1 MRIPARLFAATAAL
15 SLLAVAGASAQ
26 DVPALKG
33 LTDAQASDLKAI
45 IEAAKEEGSVSYW
58 DTVIQPTTNDK
69 LTEAFQSYYG
79 LPDFKIDYTLS
90 STSNLITRVDQE
102 LSADKITIDVA
113 SIASPPWTLERAAK
127 GDIVEYH
134 SPQYEHYGQIFDTGL
149 GKDGYFAFN
158 GGYIFVPM
166 WNADNLDFKGTS
178 YKDVIG
184 VVDPGRISHGDV
196 TKSSSYL
203 ATFIGQR
210 QVMPKEFFDD
220 LAKMDPVF
228 ILRSEQIASGLVT
241 GEQLMA
247 YSGMPTR
254 AFQYNQKGANL
265 KFMLPDE
272 GVVLLPQNTFI
283 LRDSPNPNGAKLW
296 VNFILSEEGQTIL
309 AENEALISGRSGF
322 TSPLPEYSPAIDTLK
337 LIKVDWSAM
346 STDDLQQARKDW
358 VDIFNP

>member
-1 MRIPARLFAATAAL
+1 MRFSARLLAAGAAL
-15 SLLAVAGASAQ
+15 SMLAIGGASAQ
-26 DVPALKG
+26 DIPAFKG
-33 LTDAQASDLKAI
+33 LSDDQASDLKAI

-58 DTVIQPTTNDK
+58 DTVIQPTTNDELSK
-69 LTEAFQSYYG
+69 AFQDYYG
-79 LPDFKIDYTLS
+79 LPGFKINYTLS

-102 LSADKITIDVA
+102 LSANKITIDVA
-113 SIASPPWTLERAAK
+113 SIASPPWTLERAAQ

-134 SPQYEHYGQIFDTGL
+134 SPQYEHYGQIFEAGL

-166 WNADNLDFKGTS
+166 WNADNLDFEGTS
-178 YKDVIG
+178 LKDVIG
-184 VVDPGRISHGDV
+184 AVDPGRISHGDV
-196 TKSSSYL
+196 AKSSSYL

-210 QVMPKEFFDD
+210 QVMPESFFED
-220 LAKMDPVF
+220 LAKMEPVF

-254 AFQYNQKGANL
+254 AFQYNSKGANL
-265 KFMLPDE
+265 KFMLPEE

-283 LRDSPNPNGAKLW
+283 LRDSPNPNAAKLW

-309 AENEALISGRSGF
+309 AANEALISGRSGF
-322 TSPLPEYSPAIDTLK
+322 QTPLPEYSPAIDTLK
-337 LIKVDWSAM
+337 LIKVDWASIN
-346 STDDLQQARKDW
+346 TDDLQAARKDW
-358 VDIFNP
+358 VGIFNP

>member
-1 MRIPARLFAATAAL
+1 MNWLRRLMMVGAALGALAAT
-15 SLLAVAGASAQ
+15 GASAQ

-33 LTDAQASDLKAI
+33 LSDQQASELQGL
-45 IEAAKEEGSVSYW
+45 IEAAKGEGSVSYW
-58 DTVIQPTTNDK
+58 DTVIQPTTNDA
-69 LTEAFQSYYG
+69 LVAAFRDYYG
-79 LPDFKIDYTLS
+79 LPDFKVDYTLS
-90 STSNLITRVDQE
+90 STTNLITRVEQE
-102 LSADKITIDVA
+102 LSANNITIDVA
-113 SIASPPWTLERAAK
+113 SIASPPWTLERAAA

-134 SPQYEHYGQIFDTGL
+134 SPQYEHYQQIFDAGL

-166 WNADNLDFKGTS
+166 WNADNLDFNGTS

-184 VVDPGRISHGDV
+184 AVDPGRISHGDV

-203 ATFIGQR
+203 ATYIGQR
-210 QVMPKEFFDD
+210 QVLPDEFFQK
-220 LAKMDPVF
+220 LADMDPVF

-254 AFQYNQKGANL
+254 AYQYNKKGAHL
-265 KFMLPDE
+265 KFMLPEE

-283 LRDSPNPNGAKLW
+283 LRDSPHPNAAKLW
-296 VNFILSEEGQTIL
+296 VNFVLSEEGQTIL
-309 AENEALISGRSGF
+309 AENEALISGRTGF
-322 TSPLPEYSPAIDTLK
+322 KSPLPEYSPAIDKLK
-337 LIKVDWSAM
+337 LIKVDWSKM
-346 STDDLQQARKDW
+346 STDDLQAARKEW

>member
-1 MRIPARLFAATAAL
+1 MRVPARVIAAGAAL
-15 SLLAVAGASAQ
+15 SMLAIAGAPAQ

-33 LTDAQASDLKAI
+33 LTDAQATDLTAI
-45 IEAAKEEGSVSYW
+45 IEAAKAEGTVSYW
-58 DTVIQPTTNDK
+58 DTVIQPTTHDELAK
-69 LTEAFQSYYG
+69 AFQSYYG
-79 LPDFKIDYTLS
+79 LPDFKVNYTLS
-90 STSNLITRVDQE
+90 STSNLITRVEQE

-113 SIASPPWTLERAAK
+113 SIASPPWTLERVAA

-134 SPQYEHYGQIFDTGL
+134 SPQYEHYGQIFEAGL

-166 WNADNLDFKGTS
+166 WNADNLDFSGTS
-178 YKDVIG
+178 LKDVIG
-184 VVDPGRISHGDV
+184 AVDPGRLSHGDV
-196 TKSSSYL
+196 AKSSSYL
-203 ATFIGQR
+203 ATYIGQR
-210 QVMPKEFFDD
+210 QVMPKEYFDD
-220 LAKMDPVF
+220 LAKMEPVF

-254 AFQYNQKGANL
+254 AFQYNKKGANL

-296 VNFILSEEGQTIL
+296 VNFILSEEGQKIL
-309 AENEALISGRSGF
+309 AANEALISGRSDF
-322 TSPLPEYSPAIDTLK
+322 ESPLPEYSPAIDTLK

-346 STDDLQQARKDW
+346 DTDDLQAARKDW
-358 VDIFNP
+358 VDVFNP